1 MVNLF
6 EGQPHGKVELTFSL
20 GSGVAASPNRLD
32 LDECALQQN
41 LQATQQANGSATDAD
56 LQCIDSEAETAE
68 GKIAVRFQNFS
79 VEMETGTG
87 KTYVSYV
94 YLRTALELLRHYGW
108 RKFMIVVPSVAVREG
123 LVKTLQITGRHYL
136 EMFANTPYKFAS
148 YDSENLSQVR
158 QFATSASAEFM
169 VMTIDSFTEASNVMR
184 QTTDRL
190 QGETPIHLAQA
201 TRPILILDKPQNMES
216 ELRVKALAALNCRRG
231 SPFARPL
238 TNTIPIEQSSWS
250 NTTFTRQTKSSVAL
264 SRPRNKGH
272 WLARLTRFDARQRT
286 AQSGLRQTAFQS
298 PAESELQAGARVER
312 RVALMGHQ
320 KALHHPGR
328 S

>member
-56 LQCIDSEAETAE
+56 LQCIESEAETAE
-68 GKIAVRFQNFS
+68 GKIAVRFPNFS

-87 KTYVSYV
+87 KTYV
-94 YLRTALELLRHYGW
+94 YLRTALELFRHYGW
-108 RKFMIVVPSVAVREG
+108 RKFMIVVPSAAVREG
-123 LVKTLQITGRHYL
+123 LVKTLQITRRHYR

-169 VMTIDSFTEASNVMR
+169 VMTIDSFNKA
-184 QTTDRL
+184 DR
-190 QGETPIHLAQA
+190 
-201 TRPILILDKPQNMES
+201 
-216 ELRVKALAALNCRRG
+216 
-231 SPFARPL
+231 
-238 TNTIPIEQSSWS
+238 
-250 NTTFTRQTKSSVAL
+250 KSV
-264 SRPRNKGH
+264 
-272 WLARLTRFDARQRT
+272 
-286 AQSGLRQTAFQS
+286 
-298 PAESELQAGARVER
+298 V
-312 RVALMGHQ
+312 
-320 KALHHPGR
+320 
-328 S
+328 